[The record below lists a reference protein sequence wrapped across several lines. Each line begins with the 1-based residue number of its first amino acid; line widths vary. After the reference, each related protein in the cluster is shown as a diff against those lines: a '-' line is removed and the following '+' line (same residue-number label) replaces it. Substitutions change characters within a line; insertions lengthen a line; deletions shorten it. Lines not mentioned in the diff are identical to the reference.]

1 MTQFDEV
8 LQAYVIEV
16 RGDDVVDLVRVEFAV
31 RVHLP
36 RVLTERRAMQF
47 LGTCSRSHSFRGMG
61 QVSEHKRRGQ
71 HVDGV
76 ILPTIAIIEQAGQ
89 HIGALEV
96 QIIPHTLAQ
105 QRPWV
110 RLALK
115 IRGVTEEVGQNRTDN
130 RAQTQLFDGVALIHI
145 INADLS
151 GGGATHHAGAKLTHA
166 AEVVGHCIV
175 AILGVDRH
183 IRKAG
188 FGLVTIV
195 DQAEVEIVKNR
206 VELATELGIQRIQVA
221 RLLQN
226 AD

>member
-1 MTQFDEV
+1 M
-8 LQAYVIEV
+8 
-16 RGDDVVDLVRVEFAV
+16 VDLVRVEFAV
-31 RVHLP
+31 WIHLP

-47 LGTCSRSHSFRGMG
+47 LGACSRSHSFRGMG
-61 QVSEHKRRGQ
+61 QVSEHERRGQ

-76 ILPTIAIIEQAGQ
+76 ILPPIARVEQARQ
-89 HIGALEV
+89 HIRALEV
-96 QIIPHTLAQ
+96 EIIPHALAQ

-110 RLALK
+110 RLTFE
-115 IRGVTEEVGQNRTDN
+115 IRGVAEEVRQNRTDDG
-130 RAQTQLFDGVALIHI
+130 AQPQFFDGIALVHVVD
-145 INADLS
+145 ADLG
-151 GGGATHHAGAKLTHA
+151 GGGATHHAWAELTHA

-188 FGLVTIV
+188 FGLVTVV
-195 DQAEVEIVKNR
+195 DQSEVEIVKNR
-206 VELATELGIQRIQVA
+206 GELATELGIQRIQVG

>member
-1 MTQFDEV
+1 
-8 LQAYVIEV
+8 
-16 RGDDVVDLVRVEFAV
+16 
-31 RVHLP
+31 
-36 RVLTERRAMQF
+36 MQF
-47 LGTCSRSHSFRGMG
+47 LGACSRSHSFRGMG

-89 HIGALEV
+89 HIGALKSRYNP
-96 QIIPHTLAQ
+96 IRWRSSGHG
-105 QRPWV
+105 V
-110 RLALK
+110 RLGLK

-151 GGGATHHAGAKLTHA
+151 GRRSNASCRAKLTHA

-188 FGLVTIV
+188 FG
-195 DQAEVEIVKNR
+195 AGNHS
-206 VELATELGIQRIQVA
+206 
-221 RLLQN
+221 
-226 AD
+226 

>member
-1 MTQFDEV
+1 M
-8 LQAYVIEV
+8 
-16 RGDDVVDLVRVEFAV
+16 GS
-31 RVHLP
+31 
-36 RVLTERRAMQF
+36 
-47 LGTCSRSHSFRGMG
+47 SRP
-61 QVSEHKRRGQ
+61 Q
-71 HVDGV
+71 
-76 ILPTIAIIEQAGQ
+76 
-89 HIGALEV
+89 
-96 QIIPHTLAQ
+96 
-105 QRPWV
+105 
-110 RLALK
+110 

-206 VELATELGIQRIQVA
+206 VELATELGVQRI
-221 RLLQN
+221 
-226 AD
+226 